1 MMLLGRSSSVSPPM
15 TYNANEKFCARL
27 AFVAEVEKDWW
38 RSWVKQVLLT
48 LFSYKKWKKSQGNIQ
63 VCEIVMLH
71 YPGQL
76 KNDYCIIARVDE
88 VHPSSDNLVRQV
100 SISYRKKNS
109 REPARVCNKSLITE
123 KVSVHRLH
131 RLDLKIGYYT

>member
-1 MMLLGRSSSVSPPM
+1 MLH
-15 TYNANEKFCARL
+15 
-27 AFVAEVEKDWW
+27 AEVEKDWW
-38 RSWVKQVLLT
+38 RSWVKQVLPT
-48 LFSYKKWKKSQGNIQ
+48 LFSYKKWKKRQANIQ
-63 VCEIVMLH
+63 VGEIVMLH

-109 REPARVCNKSLITE
+109 REPAGVCNKSLITE

-131 RLDLKIGYYT
+131 RLDLKIEYYT

>member
-1 MMLLGRSSSVSPPM
+1 M
-15 TYNANEKFCARL
+15 
-27 AFVAEVEKDWW
+27 
-38 RSWVKQVLLT
+38 
-48 LFSYKKWKKSQGNIQ
+48 FSYKKWKKSQSNIQ
-63 VCEIVMLH
+63 VGEIVMLH

-109 REPARVCNKSLITE
+109 REPAGVCNKSLITE

-131 RLDLKIGYYT
+131 RLDLKTGYCE